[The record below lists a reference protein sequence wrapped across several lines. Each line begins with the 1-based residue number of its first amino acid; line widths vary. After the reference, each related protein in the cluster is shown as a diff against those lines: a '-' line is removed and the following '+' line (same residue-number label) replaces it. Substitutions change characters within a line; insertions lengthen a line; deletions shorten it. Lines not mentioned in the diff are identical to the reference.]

1 MAELTANL
9 HITPDIM
16 SKLLK
21 SVCEVFRFVKD
32 MWNELARIIVPPKWW
47 HFYKHSK
54 KARVRKK
61 YQDKIMRAIAAY
73 LAARKNMT
81 GS

>member
-1 MAELTANL
+1 MEELATNL

-16 SKLLK
+16 SKLLH

-32 MWNELARIIVPPKWW
+32 MWNELLRIIIPSKWL
-47 HFYKHSK
+47 HLYKHSK

-61 YQDKIMRAIAAY
+61 YQDRIMRTIAD
-73 LAARKNMT
+73 LAVKKDMA